1 MAGKFTE
8 TEKDIKIGNKLNS
21 NMVKVSSSKSI
32 LSYQN
37 GRTLNIE
44 NNNCVYTT
52 EGPMQNG
59 YNNNEENANVGS
71 DCCVDQNLKSEC
83 LDILRKKL
91 ISDLSLNVFS
101 TDLENKLT
109 KMEPIEISKERH
121 SVIQKLVVEIRRL
134 SDAEKLLLYLKL
146 PSSTSSPF
154 DPLRQ

>member
-37 GRTLNIE
+37 GSALNIE
-44 NNNCVYTT
+44 NCVYTN
-52 EGPMQNG
+52 EEPSQNG
-59 YNNNEENANVGS
+59 FNDDTTNVVNN
-71 DCCVDQNLKSEC
+71 CCDDHNLKSEC
-83 LDILRKKL
+83 LDIVRKKL

-101 TDLENKLT
+101 TDLENKLS

-121 SVIQKLVVEIRRL
+121 NVIQKLIVEIRRL

>member
-8 TEKDIKIGNKLNS
+8 TERDIKIGNKLNS

-37 GRTLNIE
+37 GSTLNIE
-44 NNNCVYTT
+44 NNCVYPT
-52 EGPMQNG
+52 EEPMQNG
-59 YNNNEENANVGS
+59 YLNSNEENGNVGS
-71 DCCVDQNLKSEC
+71 DSCDDHNLKSEC